1 MPKHSDLRLRYD
13 EQGNRIS
20 GLTDKDELEKQRKE
34 ELKERTL
41 IRLDDE
47 RAKRQENAIQDL
59 KKSVEASSEKTKE
72 ALKLGLKPLVEPGK
86 NVLKALASLTPVG
99 MLAVKTYDIVKSIYP
114 AGKSK
119 AKVTSAIA
127 DTSNVVAFPKNVNKT
142 MDSLDKYLRFK
153 QKTDE
158 DYRKYLKHLSIV
170 QDRHEKISKG
180 ILKETK
186 ANSDKTT
193 LIVAG
198 VAALGLGVIGAIAWL
213 KNKFGGKAQD
223 IKNSVD
229 SAIDTGTKFKTGNP
243 QASPS
248 SPRTVVGG
256 DVRVGNSYGSIK
268 GTNLGLDKGTI
279 TTPYN
284 EYRVRDKQGN
294 YVTRANGRIGGW
306 TEAEATKEAKRIGG
320 TVITHKGIDLSH
332 YEGYPIRT
340 PIAGTLSTKV
350 DKYNGG
356 LVLVTG
362 DPEYKGGPVPKWQVI
377 HCQLTKDGK
386 VKLFPGLRN
395 GSKVQAGD
403 PVAYEGNTGAS
414 HGAHQDIRMWWQVGE
429 GTNNRAY
436 VDPTPFYLPTDTIGS
451 QGGSTTLTQHKN
463 SVSGVTG
470 GAANISLI
478 GKNNSI
484 LGTNNMDYRNR
495 TNATADNK
503 GYKGTLPSVN
513 SFQTAGIGGAGQ
525 PTKNPV
531 EKETVYFASDNVLLN
546 SLASNSNNVR
556 MV

>member
-20 GLTDKDELEKQRKE
+20 GLTDKDELERQRKE

-59 KKSVEASSEKTKE
+59 KKSVESSSEKTKE
-72 ALKLGLKPLVEPGK
+72 ALKSSLKPLVEPGK

-99 MLAVKTYDIVKSIYP
+99 MLAVKTYDIVKNIYP
-114 AGKSK
+114 SGKAKSK
-119 AKVTSAIA
+119 TTSAIS
-127 DTSNVVAFPKNVNKT
+127 DNSNVVAFPKNVNKT

-158 DYRKYLKHLSIV
+158 DYRKYLKHLSLV

-198 VAALGLGVIGAIAWL
+198 VATLGLGVIGAIAWL
-213 KNKFGGKAQD
+213 KNKFGDKAQD
-223 IKNSVD
+223 IKDSVD
-229 SAIDTGTKFKTGNP
+229 HAVDAGTKFKTGNS
-243 QASPS
+243 QAFNS
-248 SPRTVVGG
+248 SARTVVGG
-256 DVRVGNSYGSIK
+256 DVRVTSPFGSIK
-268 GTNLGLDKGTI
+268 GTNLGLGGGVI

-284 EYRVRDKQGN
+284 EYRVKGANDV
-294 YVTRANGRIGGW
+294 YVKRSNGRIGGW
-306 TEAEATKEAKRIGG
+306 TYEEASKEAKKIGG
-320 TVITHKGIDLSH
+320 KVITHKGIDISH
-332 YEGYPIRT
+332 GKKEGYPIRT
-340 PIAGTLSTKV
+340 PIAGKV
-350 DKYNGG
+350 KTRVTSSEGG
-356 LVLVTG
+356 VVTVTG
-362 DPEYKGGPVPKWQVI
+362 EPEFKGGPYPVWQVM
-377 HCQLTKDGK
+377 HCVVENGK

-414 HGAHQDIRMWWQVGE
+414 EGVHQDIRMWIKSGDKSAQI
-429 GTNNRAY
+429 
-436 VDPTPFYLPTDTIGS
+436 DPTPFYIPTDTTGS
-451 QGGSTTLTQHKN
+451 QGGNTTLTQHKS
-463 SVSGVTG
+463 SVKGTTG
-470 GAANISLI
+470 EVANMSLL

-484 LGTNNMDYRNR
+484 LSTNNMDYRNR
-495 TNATADNK
+495 NNAVSDSSK
-503 GYKGTLPSVN
+503 GYKGTTLSMN
-513 SFQTAGIGGAGQ
+513 SFQTAGVGGAGQ

>member
-20 GLTDKDELEKQRKE
+20 GLTDKDELERQRKE

-59 KKSVEASSEKTKE
+59 KKSVESSSEKTKE

-142 MDSLDKYLRFK
+142 MDNLDKYLRFK

-158 DYRKYLKHLSIV
+158 DYRKYLKHLSLV

-186 ANSDKTT
+186 ANSGKTT

-198 VAALGLGVIGAIAWL
+198 VATLGLSVIGAIAWL
-213 KNKFGGKAQD
+213 KNNFGNK
-223 IKNSVD
+223 KNSKDPNKVSNPYTD
-229 SAIDTGTKFKTGNP
+229 WKTGNP
-243 QASPS
+243 NSGQQNPA
-248 SPRTVVGG
+248 RTVVGG
-256 DVRVGNSYGSIK
+256 DVRVTSPFGSIE
-268 GTNLGLDKGTI
+268 GINLGLDGGTI

-284 EYRVRDKQGN
+284 EYRVQD
-294 YVTRANGRIGGW
+294 ANGAYVERSNGRVGGW
-306 TEAEATKEAKRIGG
+306 TYEEASKEAKKRGG
-320 TVITHKGIDLSH
+320 KVITHKGIDLSH
-332 YEGYPIRT
+332 GREGYPIRT
-340 PIAGTLSTKV
+340 PIAGKV
-350 DKYNGG
+350 KTRVTSSEGG
-356 LVLVTG
+356 VVTVTG
-362 DPEYKGGPVPKWQVI
+362 EPEFKGGPYPVWQVM
-377 HCQLTKDGK
+377 HCVIENGK
-386 VKLFPGLRN
+386 VKLFDGVKE
-395 GSKVQAGD
+395 GSKVVAGD
-403 PVAYEGNTGAS
+403 LVAYEGNTGAS
-414 HGAHQDIRMWWQVGE
+414 RGAHQDIQMWIQSGDKS
-429 GTNNRAY
+429 AKI
-436 VDPTPFYLPTDTIGS
+436 DPTPFYIPTDTTGS
-451 QGGSTTLTQHKN
+451 QGGNVTLSQHQN
-463 SVSGVTG
+463 SVGNVTG

-484 LGTNNMDYRNR
+484 ISTNNTDYRNR
-495 TNATADNK
+495 NNANADNK
-503 GYKGTLPSVN
+503 GYKGTLPSIN
-513 SFQTAGIGGAGQ
+513 SFQTAGVGGVGQ

-531 EKETVYFASDNVLLN
+531 EKETIYFASDNVLLN